1 MLLRALSRL
10 LFDLLF
16 LRFKSPV
23 ASYSTRIYVFY
34 REYGLSISELGYDPC
49 STSNAKTRRIMALTG
64 GSDSGPAMF
73 SETA

>member
-1 MLLRALSRL
+1 VREHTDDLLI
-10 LFDLLF
+10 FLLF
-16 LRFKSPV
+16 LPRTSADPSPIC
-23 ASYSTRIYVFY
+23 AYY

-64 GSDSGPAMF
+64 GSGSGPAIF